1 MLPSGV
7 GKLQRSP
14 ENQLQQ
20 TYLLFTITFKFSAV
34 ARMTCDLQ
42 HSSPSLHGMMQSVSF
57 GLQLQIFNL
66 VRGYSEMSI

>member
-34 ARMTCDLQ
+34 AGMTCDLQ
-42 HSSPSLHGMMQSVSF
+42 HSSLYLHGMMQSVSF
-57 GLQLQIFNL
+57 GL
-66 VRGYSEMSI
+66 